1 MDKIKNSQWALAGL
15 PSLFL
20 QQQPMT
26 SIPPSDSNRAF
37 TIIFNSDEQNCILGR
52 MRKMRL
58 ITDSTTKE
66 LSQHHVQLLNTMFA
80 SKEKGLDCFNKNL
93 EKQDSGSVL
102 QQAAMHCEI
111 IVENEFEVEG
121 ELAEVQVIA
130 NTNAWD
136 NLADT
141 TEQRHLKEAA
151 GYMREQA
158 LPFLHKSI
166 HPMDDYCAPLS
177 NNFLMSEVL
186 RYRVRDAREKNL
198 ISPTL

>member
-1 MDKIKNSQWALAGL
+1 
-15 PSLFL
+15 
-20 QQQPMT
+20 
-26 SIPPSDSNRAF
+26 
-37 TIIFNSDEQNCILGR
+37 
-52 MRKMRL
+52 MRL

-80 SKEKGLDCFNKNL
+80 SKKKGLDCFNKNL

-102 QQAAMHCEI
+102 QQAGTHCEI

-121 ELAEVQVIA
+121 ELAEAQVIA

-158 LPFLHKSI
+158 LQFLRKSI
-166 HPMDDYCAPLS
+166 HPMDDDGAPLS
-177 NNFLMSEVL
+177 DNFLMSEVL